1 MSLTSAASA
10 TTRTVITES
19 LTVTELPARVV
30 ELCSSDAAGWTAG
43 DLAYYITIELALIHG
58 PQLPCRGQAEILHQF
73 FERHGENAVHI
84 ARFAFENMH
93 GMWMGAP
100 VTVRRFAE
108 GHDDFFARPVMEMAG

>member
-1 MSLTSAASA
+1 MSLTAPAPG
-10 TTRTVITES
+10 TIRTAITES

-30 ELCSSDAAGWTAG
+30 ELCSADAASWTA
-43 DLAYYITIELALIHG
+43 DDFAYYVTTELTLIHG
-58 PQLPCRGQAEILHQF
+58 AQLPCRGQAEILEHF
-73 FERHGENAVHI
+73 FQRHSEKAVQI

-108 GHDDFFARPVMEMAG
+108 GHDDFFARPVLEMSG